1 MLVAETAL
9 CLMFQYVS
17 EHDDVTFWN
26 RPVFDVSVR
35 EWARWRHFLKPPCV
49 WCFST
54 WVSTMTSLSETAL
67 CLMFQYV
74 SEHAEV
80 SGTEAVLRK
89 LVVQFLPSITIT
101 VLNGALPIIFLKVV
115 QGEQYTM
122 EFVIKITL
130 IRYSLSSHNQLL
142 SVLPSPSKSLP
153 LPTDFAM
160 KSTLT

>member
-1 MLVAETAL
+1 
-9 CLMFQYVS
+9 
-17 EHDDVTFWN
+17 
-26 RPVFDVSVR
+26 
-35 EWARWRHFLKPPCV
+35 
-49 WCFST
+49 
-54 WVSTMTSLSETAL
+54 MTSLSETAL

-122 EFVIKITL
+122 DFVIKITL
-130 IRYSLSSHNQLL
+130 IRYSLSNQNQLL

-153 LPTDFAM
+153 LPRDFVM
-160 KSTLT
+160 KITLT